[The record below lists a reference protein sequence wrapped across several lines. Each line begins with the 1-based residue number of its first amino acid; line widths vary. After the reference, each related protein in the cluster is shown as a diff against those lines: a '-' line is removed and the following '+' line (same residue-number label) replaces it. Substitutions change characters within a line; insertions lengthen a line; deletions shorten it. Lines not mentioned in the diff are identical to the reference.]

1 MRLATL
7 KVAEEAG
14 ADTIVLCDTNGGTLT
29 GDIGG
34 RFQMASKHVKTP
46 LGIHT
51 HNDCEMAVANS
62 ITAVQQGAVQVQ
74 GTINGYGER
83 CGNANLCSVIPNV
96 ELKLGMRC
104 IGRENLKH
112 LTEVSR
118 YVSELANL
126 PPSRRICPTW
136 AESAFAHKA
145 GIHVSAVVKEASAYE
160 HVDPAVVGNERRV
173 LVSELSGRSN
183 VIYKAAELGLE
194 DRQVLARRQGG
205 RGQAQRDGA
214 RRLPV

>member
-1 MRLATL
+1 VFVRHH
-7 KVAEEAG
+7 
-14 ADTIVLCDTNGGTLT
+14 GGTLT

-74 GTINGYGER
+74 GTINGYGETLR
-83 CGNANLCSVIPNV
+83 ECQPLLCDPNV

-126 PPSRRICPTW
+126 
-136 AESAFAHKA
+136 H
-145 GIHVSAVVKEASAYE
+145 H
-160 HVDPAVVGNERRV
+160 
-173 LVSELSGRSN
+173 
-183 VIYKAAELGLE
+183 
-194 DRQVLARRQGG
+194 RQ
-205 RGQAQRDGA
+205 D
-214 RRLPV
+214 LP